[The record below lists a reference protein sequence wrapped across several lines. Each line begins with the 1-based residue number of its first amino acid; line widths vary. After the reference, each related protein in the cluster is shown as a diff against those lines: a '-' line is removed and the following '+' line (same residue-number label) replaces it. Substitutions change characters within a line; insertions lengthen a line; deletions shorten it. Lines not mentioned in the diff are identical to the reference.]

1 MRQLQMQQDNRN
13 NQQFINQLNNP
24 ITSNQ
29 NYSNQMSQVHNQ
41 ANFNQKL
48 MQDSKNINRQ
58 MYEK

>member
-29 NYSNQMSQVHNQ
+29 NYSNQMNQVHNQ

-58 MYEK
+58 IYEK

>member
-1 MRQLQMQQDNRN
+1 
-13 NQQFINQLNNP
+13 
-24 ITSNQ
+24 
-29 NYSNQMSQVHNQ
+29 MSQVHNQ

>member
-29 NYSNQMSQVHNQ
+29 NYSNQMNQVHNQ
-41 ANFNQKL
+41 ASFNQKL